1 MPVISFVVS
10 NLRLVLFFWGLIE
23 LPFVFTEDAGT
34 HLHAAIAL
42 TLGALFTA
50 AYYLRIERSFRFVY
64 GLLYA
69 IYSVLFLQW
78 ILPWALITVR
88 DERWGTR

>member
-1 MPVISFVVS
+1 MSEKNETTNVARKAAGLGISLDSWAV
-10 NLRLVLFFWGLIE
+10 
-23 LPFVFTEDAGT
+23 
-34 HLHAAIAL
+34 AL
-42 TLGALFTA
+42 ALGALFSA
-50 AYYLRIERSFRFVY
+50 AYYLRIERSFRFAY

-69 IYSVLFLQW
+69 VYSVLLLQW